1 MFRGERVALKLCDL
15 WQHPEHHE
23 EILTEV
29 RTYLALEELEG
40 HALLKLISAGYTAGG
55 LFIVVTE
62 LAGSSFEVKKL
73 RKADGYPFLHRDI
86 RQDSVLITTGLR

>member
-40 HALLKLISAGYTAGG
+40 HALLKLISAG
-55 LFIVVTE
+55 
-62 LAGSSFEVKKL
+62 
-73 RKADGYPFLHRDI
+73 
-86 RQDSVLITTGLR
+86 